1 MQDLETVTLPGNLRL
16 LCLLIFLMPILLG
29 SAATAQTPPESPYYA
44 RTNTFGIF
52 TAYSNDSSHI
62 LLGDA
67 EQRKLFDVGVSYN
80 RRIFLDRIVNWQY
93 SGEILPVA
101 LESDPQSRVVENQTS
116 PTVVTHVYNQ
126 GPIVSCAPTTVPYTF
141 SLNNGAT
148 FSGTDTTTCVGRNWN
163 IGEAISPVGMQWNFL
178 PRLKTQPFFTGHGGY
193 MYTTHPIPIY
203 YAGSFNFTFDLGAG
217 IELYRSK
224 TRSIRAEYRYHH
236 ISNHETAEQNPGID
250 NGLFQV
256 TYTFGR

>member
-1 MQDLETVTLPGNLRL
+1 
-16 LCLLIFLMPILLG
+16 MPILLA
-29 SAATAQTPPESPYYA
+29 SAATAQTPSENPYYA
-44 RTNTFGIF
+44 RVNTIGIF

-62 LLGDA
+62 LLGNA
-67 EQRKLFDVGVSYN
+67 EQRKLFDVGISYN

-101 LESDPQSRVVENQTS
+101 LEGDPQSRVVENQTY
-116 PTVVTHVYNQ
+116 PTVATQVYNSQ
-126 GPIVSCAPTTVPYTF
+126 ETLVSCAPYTQPYTQY
-141 SLNNGAT
+141 LVNGT
-148 FSGTDTTTCVGRNWN
+148 VYSSGTYTVSCAGRNWN
-163 IGEAISPVGMQWNFL
+163 IGEALSPVGMQWNFL

-193 MYTTHPIPIY
+193 MYTTHPIPVAS
-203 YAGSFNFTFDLGAG
+203 AGSFNFTFDLGAG

-224 TRSIRAEYRYHH
+224 TRSVRAEYRYHH

-256 TYTFGR
+256 TYSFGR